1 MKKFKIITIPFN
13 PKTEVFNEDELNKF
27 IFNKTVK
34 NYQVQFFQMQNKYYW
49 TVFLEYEPLIEA
61 ARKESAGLNESDKLF
76 FEKLRVWRKET
87 AEKAGVPVYVIS
99 TGPLLTNPG
108 LHARGVQVGASVS
121 VPHRRDG
128 VSHGSLAGE
137 TDSSEPSGSG
147 RGGILVV
154 ESFSHTG

>member
-99 TGPLLTNPG
+99 TNNQLREIVNQKPQTLEALKRINGFGKKKIEQYGKQIIEMVRLFYGQEQNG
-108 LHARGVQVGASVS
+108 
-121 VPHRRDG
+121 
-128 VSHGSLAGE
+128 
-137 TDSSEPSGSG
+137 
-147 RGGILVV
+147 
-154 ESFSHTG
+154 